1 MTPVRDSGSTP
12 ARLDYSPTC
21 FSVRPDAGQKKP
33 TTLLGDYE
41 NGPTLRL
48 GDVGAILAVTMTE
61 DGLGAEPEYSSRP
74 ELNRRL
80 LAVAFA
86 AFLFGVFAHV
96 ASYSAFVVLASRTAQ
111 NLITWVLV
119 GMLLWTVL
127 GDRGADGAVPDI
139 PRPWSAAAWIGWWY
153 AILLI
158 LFSPGSG
165 LGHFWPGVAR
175 RLGLYGD
182 SVLEHARTSSAAQ
195 SAAAFNLLIVLWFR
209 ATSPKASAETF
220 KPAICGSR
228 QLRLALF
235 GVALPLGILL
245 VCSALPQRGSDRPD
259 LIQWVTIGSGFWFT
273 LGCLVTGISVI
284 RDALHRDV

>member
-1 MTPVRDSGSTP
+1 
-12 ARLDYSPTC
+12 
-21 FSVRPDAGQKKP
+21 
-33 TTLLGDYE
+33 
-41 NGPTLRL
+41 
-48 GDVGAILAVTMTE
+48 MTE
-61 DGLGAEPEYSSRP
+61 DGPGAEPEYSSRS

-127 GDRGADGAVPDI
+127 GDRGWAVPDI
-139 PRPWSAAAWIGWWY
+139 PRPWSAAAWIAWWY

-182 SVLEHARTSSAAQ
+182 SVLEHARTTSAAQ
-195 SAAAFNLLIVLWFR
+195 SAAAFNLFMVLWFR
-209 ATSPKASAETF
+209 ATSPMTYAEPF
-220 KPAICGSR
+220 KPAICWSR

-235 GVALPLGILL
+235 GIVLPLGILL
-245 VCSALPQRGSDRPD
+245 VCSALLQRESDHPD

-284 RDALHRDV
+284 RDGLHRDV